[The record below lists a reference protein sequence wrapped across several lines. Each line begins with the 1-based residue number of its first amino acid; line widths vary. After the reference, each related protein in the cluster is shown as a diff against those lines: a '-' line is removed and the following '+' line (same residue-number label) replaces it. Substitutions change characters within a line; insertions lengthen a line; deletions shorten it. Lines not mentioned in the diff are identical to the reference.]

1 MHRKR
6 RDGGVEGGGLAWR
19 KPGAQGGGWG
29 VLKPGDSRRWR
40 VGAWVPGKG
49 RWGGAEEAGQV
60 DQWRHHFLSPL
71 EAPAGSPLLG
81 SSVRALGQNVSARG
95 WLLPAFSHLC

>member
-1 MHRKR
+1 MEEARGTGGWVGCVEAWR
-6 RDGGVEGGGLAWR
+6 LTQVAGGGVGAREG
-19 KPGAQGGGWG
+19 PM
-29 VLKPGDSRRWR
+29 
-40 VGAWVPGKG
+40 
-49 RWGGAEEAGQV
+49 GGAEEAGQV